1 MPELNM
7 EAVQQA
13 LRDICVAT
21 DNGPFVLAFQHG
33 GEQMH
38 MLSNMSREGVH
49 ELLKSCTKQAEK
61 LAQEAAN

>member
-1 MPELNM
+1 MPDLNI
-7 EAVQQA
+7 ESVQQA

-49 ELLKSCTKQAEK
+49 ELLKACTKQAEK
-61 LAQEAAN
+61 LELEEE